1 VIVLFMSN
9 TSKIDKL
16 SHTIFYTM
24 AESHILITLFH
35 DLKAKIHELN
45 SKKPMMDASG
55 IEGMKEV
62 IKCCDSMDRYI
73 DSFAFKEEHRI
84 NIGLTYD
91 APHFTLS
98 PASRTK
104 KIAGPTA
111 AMRRYA
117 EKEEQKLMDR
127 IDQTIQMGKQLDAN
141 QDKPYFTI
149 DCQN

>member
-1 VIVLFMSN
+1 
-9 TSKIDKL
+9 
-16 SHTIFYTM
+16 M

-35 DLKAKIHELN
+35 DLKAKIHDLN
-45 SKKPMMDASG
+45 SKSAMMDISG

-62 IKCCDSMDRYI
+62 VKSCGVMDSYI
-73 DSFAFKEEHRI
+73 ESFAFKEEHRI
-84 NIGLTYD
+84 NMGLTYD
-91 APHFTLS
+91 LPHFTLS

-117 EKEEQKLMDR
+117 QQEEQKLMDR
-127 IDQTIQMGKQLDAN
+127 VDQTIQMGKQLDAN
-141 QDKPYFTI
+141 RDKPYFTI

>member
-1 VIVLFMSN
+1 VSVLFMSN

-35 DLKAKIHELN
+35 DLKAKIHDLN
-45 SKKPMMDASG
+45 SKSAMMDVSG

-62 IKCCDSMDRYI
+62 VKSCDVIDRYI
-73 DSFAFKEEHRI
+73 DSFVLKEQHII
-84 NIGLTYD
+84 NVGLTYD
-91 APHFTLS
+91 SPIFTLS

-117 EKEEQKLMDR
+117 QQEEQKLMDR

>member
-1 VIVLFMSN
+1 
-9 TSKIDKL
+9 
-16 SHTIFYTM
+16 M

-45 SKKPMMDASG
+45 SKSPMMDASG
-55 IEGMKEV
+55 IEGMKDV
-62 IKCCDSMDRYI
+62 VNSCDVMDRYI
-73 DSFAFKEEHRI
+73 ESCIFKEQHII
-84 NIGLTYD
+84 NVGLTYD
-91 APHFTLS
+91 TPHFTLS

-117 EKEEQKLMDR
+117 QQEEQKLMDR
-127 IDQTIQMGKQLDAN
+127 IEQTIQMGKQLDAN
-141 QDKPYFTI
+141 QGTPYFRI

>member
-1 VIVLFMSN
+1 
-9 TSKIDKL
+9 
-16 SHTIFYTM
+16 M

-35 DLKAKIHELN
+35 DLKAKIHDLN
-45 SKKPMMDASG
+45 SKSVMMDVSG
-55 IEGMKEV
+55 IEGMKEIV
-62 IKCCDSMDRYI
+62 KSCGVMDSYI
-73 DSFAFKEEHRI
+73 ESFAFKEEHRI
-84 NIGLTYD
+84 NMGLTYHTS
-91 APHFTLS
+91 HFTLS

-117 EKEEQKLMDR
+117 QQEEQKLMDR

>member
-1 VIVLFMSN
+1 
-9 TSKIDKL
+9 
-16 SHTIFYTM
+16 M
-24 AESHILITLFH
+24 AEPHILITLFH

-45 SKKPMMDASG
+45 SKSAMMDAQG
-55 IEGMKEV
+55 IQGMKEV
-62 IKCCDSMDRYI
+62 LKSCSTMDNYI
-73 DSFAFKEEHRI
+73 ESFAFKDEHRI

-91 APHFTLS
+91 SPHFTLT
-98 PASRTK
+98 PVSRTK

-117 EKEEQKLMDR
+117 EKEEQKVMDR

-141 QDKPYFTI
+141 QEKPYFTI

>member
-1 VIVLFMSN
+1 
-9 TSKIDKL
+9 
-16 SHTIFYTM
+16 M
-24 AESHILITLFH
+24 AEPHILITLFH

-45 SKKPMMDASG
+45 SKNAMMDVYG

-62 IKCCDSMDRYI
+62 VKSCDVIDRYI
-73 DSFAFKEEHRI
+73 ESFAFKEEHRI
-84 NIGLTYD
+84 SIGLTYD
-91 APHFTLS
+91 SPHYTLS

-117 EKEEQKLMDR
+117 EKEEQKVMDR
-127 IDQTIQMGKQLDAN
+127 INQTIQMGKQLDAN
-141 QDKPYFTI
+141 QEKPYFTI